1 MLKIIFCTLTFI
13 FSFNLLICKAENA
26 NSSPTEYLQATL
38 FNMRCTRRF
47 TPGICVDVV
56 APVWTF
62 VFMAQNCTERLGCP
76 GNFRSNRFRSYQICM
91 KHCRILI
98 EKYLD
103 LVQLENVKNATRP
116 NDEAENSDEEDQK
129 NDNPDADDRN
139 LREGLAKY
147 FETQVGSFKD
157 KTENYED
164 VEEGDY
170 HTAHQDPRYVVYK
183 DINVNEEI
191 MPPDVDYIAGEIR
204 SGFDLQ
210 RW

>member
-1 MLKIIFCTLTFI
+1 MHITPRPGTTICGSHKVVLCGNRTRETLRG
-13 FSFNLLICKAENA
+13 SQLPSHRA
-26 NSSPTEYLQATL
+26 NRAV
-38 FNMRCTRRF
+38 TR
-47 TPGICVDVV
+47 
-56 APVWTF
+56 
-62 VFMAQNCTERLGCP
+62 ERLGCP

-139 LREGLAKY
+139 LREGLAITLYSIYFVPEY
-147 FETQVGSFKD
+147 FETQVGSFND

-170 HTAHQDPRYVVYK
+170 HTAQQDPRYVVYK

-210 RW
+210 HW